1 MPFALPFVCSSGQGI
16 VTEGHP
22 YLAYLSYLSHDCLKE
37 ANSQHYY
44 DVHFDLGSSDRTMS
58 DTLEKFD

>member
-16 VTEGHP
+16 VMGGHP
-22 YLAYLSYLSHDCLKE
+22 YLAYLSYLSHGCLKE

-44 DVHFDLGSSDRTMS
+44 DVHFDLGSFGRTVSDI
-58 DTLEKFD
+58 